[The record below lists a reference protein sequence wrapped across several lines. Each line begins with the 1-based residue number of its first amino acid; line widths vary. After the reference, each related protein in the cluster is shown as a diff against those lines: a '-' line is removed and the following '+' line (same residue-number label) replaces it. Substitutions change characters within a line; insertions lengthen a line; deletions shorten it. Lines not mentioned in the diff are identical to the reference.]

1 MAHPSTVH
9 RHKWLMALTDS
20 SIVCFLARTLSC
32 QIQTPIW
39 SMKYHLSQRSKTL
52 SSVDRHNVQ
61 HKYIHRQCSPRCHC
75 HCFAQMLLT
84 SLLISYQHAVQASA
98 TPAAA
103 LSFTQARASKR
114 CLNTRAA
121 TVRRNTWQGH
131 RGVRRATIQYSH

>member
-1 MAHPSTVH
+1 MN
-9 RHKWLMALTDS
+9 
-20 SIVCFLARTLSC
+20 LARTTHRYIHTHTHTFKNIGMQYAQLIRNTCSHVLVIYQTLSMY
-32 QIQTPIW
+32 PAD
-39 SMKYHLSQRSKTL
+39 YKTL

-121 TVRRNTWQGH
+121 TVRRNTW
-131 RGVRRATIQYSH
+131 